1 MPQLNWSSSIY
12 ITVYKK
18 PNQIPILFSGFGF
31 KVKLKKIIITAI
43 SMGAISLIEP
53 QHPKK
58 DMTKMTAPIAMA
70 AFAAER

>member
-1 MPQLNWSSSIY
+1 M
-12 ITVYKK
+12 
-18 PNQIPILFSGFGF
+18 FSGFGF
-31 KVKLKKIIITAI
+31 KVKLKRIIITAI

>member
-1 MPQLNWSSSIY
+1 MPQLKWRSSIY
-12 ITVYKK
+12 STVYKK
-18 PNQIPILFSGFGF
+18 AKIPVLFSGFGF